1 MFEKIR
7 KAVKSLSPEVK
18 AEREREKSAEQRQKV
33 KAVID
38 EMDETIATIGTKKS
52 ALAVRAREAK
62 IKNLPTQEK
71 RFRSQIAQYLK
82 QERQI
87 EAMKMNLELMLSTRD
102 LISVQSGFAQTMLG
116 ISKEIYGNTNDKKI
130 YDANVGMQKALQ
142 KVNYQTR
149 MIDELLD
156 EGQTLT
162 DENVDEELLSEYDSE
177 IDELIGSETERIR

>member
-1 MFEKIR
+1 
-7 KAVKSLSPEVK
+7 
-18 AEREREKSAEQRQKV
+18 
-33 KAVID
+33 
-38 EMDETIATIGTKKS
+38 
-52 ALAVRAREAK
+52 
-62 IKNLPTQEK
+62 
-71 RFRSQIAQYLK
+71 
-82 QERQI
+82 
-87 EAMKMNLELMLSTRD
+87 
-102 LISVQSGFAQTMLG
+102 MLG

-177 IDELIGSETERIR
+177 IDELIGSETEKIR

>member
-1 MFEKIR
+1 MFEKSEKR
-7 KAVKSLSPEVK
+7 LRAFLRRSKRSA
-18 AEREREKSAEQRQKV
+18 REKKRRAKTEGQSRYRRNGRNHRDYRNE
-33 KAVID
+33 
-38 EMDETIATIGTKKS
+38 KS